1 MTDFRALCAKL
12 AEQLDGATDP
22 YRGLQTLIWTA
33 HSLPL
38 PTTTRTMT
46 APTLREPVTPG
57 DVLKEEFLDPMNI
70 TAYQLCKDTGLSQ
83 TQVSEIIKGK
93 RAITDETD
101 AALSKYFGL
110 SRGYW
115 RRMQVSYEQRKKARQ
130 TT

>member
-1 MTDFRALCAKL
+1 
-12 AEQLDGATDP
+12 
-22 YRGLQTLIWTA
+22 
-33 HSLPL
+33 
-38 PTTTRTMT
+38 MT

-57 DVLKEEFLDPMNI
+57 DVLKEEFLDPMKI
-70 TAYQLCKDTGLSQ
+70 TAYQLCKETGLGQ

-93 RAITDETD
+93 RAITIETD

-130 TT
+130 LRMIEEKVTPYAELHPLNNQPELVNC

>member
-1 MTDFRALCAKL
+1 MIDSTVD
-12 AEQLDGATDP
+12 EMESGATVTN
-22 YRGLQTLIWTA
+22 LTA
-33 HSLPL
+33 S
-38 PTTTRTMT
+38 
-46 APTLREPVTPG
+46 
-57 DVLKEEFLDPMNI
+57 EEN
-70 TAYQLCKDTGLSQ
+70 KDGKNETDGENSSSLSQ

-130 TT
+130 LRMIEEKVTPYAELHPRNNHPELAGC